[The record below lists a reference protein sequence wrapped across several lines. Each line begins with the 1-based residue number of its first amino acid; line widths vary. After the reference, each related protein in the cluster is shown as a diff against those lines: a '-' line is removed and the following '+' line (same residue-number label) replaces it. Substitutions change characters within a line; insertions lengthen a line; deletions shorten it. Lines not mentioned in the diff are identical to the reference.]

1 MEIAGKQRL
10 QNQLRQFLKEY
21 RTVNKL
27 SAEQAADN
35 LQIEIATYRT
45 LEGKKPSNR
54 VISVLEYL
62 ERIAALNKISL
73 SSFINFLERSQRT
86 ESGTNHIKRPLYSWE
101 RELLD
106 KFDKVGIP
114 LRNRFLKSF
123 AEKSEEEI
131 KELLVCLTQI
141 AAMSKSKRTA
151 LLTLI
156 KEMLND
162 A

>member
-1 MEIAGKQRL
+1 MENAGKQKI

-21 RTVNKL
+21 RTVNGL

-35 LQIEIATYRT
+35 LQVEIATYRT
-45 LEGKKPSNR
+45 LEGRKPSNR

-62 ERIAALNKISL
+62 EKIASLNKMSL
-73 SSFINFLERSQRT
+73 CSFINLLERSQRT
-86 ESGTNHIKRPLYSWE
+86 ESGSNQTKRSLYSWE

-123 AEKSEEEI
+123 TDKSGEEI

-141 AAMSKSKRTA
+141 AAMTKSKRSA
-151 LLTLI
+151 LFALV
-156 KEMLND
+156 KEMVAD